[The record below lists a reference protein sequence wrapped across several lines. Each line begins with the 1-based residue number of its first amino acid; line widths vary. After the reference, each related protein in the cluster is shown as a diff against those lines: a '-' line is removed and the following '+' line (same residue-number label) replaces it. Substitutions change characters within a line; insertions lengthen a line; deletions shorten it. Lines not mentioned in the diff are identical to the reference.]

1 MDRIRAGYG
10 ESDPNPSRTLKTD
23 TYDIEELAD
32 KLKIGPKF
40 HVVGMSLG
48 AYPVYGCL
56 KYIPHRLTGAS
67 LGIPLINFWW
77 RRVPQDLLNAAMKR
91 LPLGFQSTLEVA
103 HYCVL
108 SKPHVLCEEYEKK
121 RKD

>member
-1 MDRIRAGYG
+1 MLI
-10 ESDPNPSRTLKTD
+10 K
-23 TYDIEELAD
+23 
-32 KLKIGPKF
+32 KILY
-40 HVVGMSLG
+40 VNVSNN
-48 AYPVYGCL
+48 
-56 KYIPHRLTGAS
+56 ISRLTGAS